1 MSTSLFIAAALIGFQ
16 QAPEKSASREGLI
29 APGAKLEKVF
39 GDGEFTEGGA
49 MDEDGSILFSDIGN
63 RILRFDPKTGKTSVY
78 REPSGR
84 ANGMMFDG
92 RGRLIVAEGAN
103 TGGGRRVSVT
113 ERDGTIRTL
122 ADDHNDRQFNSPND
136 VAVAR
141 DGQVYVSDPRY
152 VGNEPRE
159 LDFEGVFLITLDG
172 FAIRMDLDVSKP
184 NGLAI
189 SPDGKTL
196 YVSDNGPRRRALI
209 AARIGDQGKVSHPKV
224 LYDFGNQRGI
234 DGMTVTTDG
243 RIVAAAGSGDKAGAY
258 VFSPDG
264 KLLEVIPTPE
274 APANVEFGGDDGKTL
289 YICAGRSLYRIKT
302 TMTGFRL
309 WPPTSQLVSGA
320 DRSER
325 PPSRPHG
332 SAPHQ

>member
-1 MSTSLFIAAALIGFQ
+1 MSTSLLIAAALIGFQ
-16 QAPEKSASREGLI
+16 QTPEKSASRESVI

-49 MDEDGSILFSDIGN
+49 MDADGSVLFSDIGN
-63 RILRFDPKTGKTSVY
+63 RILRFDPKTGKTTVY

-92 RGRLIVAEGAN
+92 QGRLIVAEGAN

-113 ERDGTIRTL
+113 ERDGTVKTL
-122 ADDHNDRQFNSPND
+122 ADDYNDRHFNSPND
-136 VAVAR
+136 LAVAR
-141 DGQVYVSDPRY
+141 DGQVYFSDPRY

-159 LDFEGVFLITLDG
+159 LDFEGVFLLTLEG

-189 SPDGKTL
+189 SPDGKIL
-196 YVSDNGPRRRALI
+196 YVSDNGSRRRALI
-209 AARIGDQGKVSHPKV
+209 AARIGDQGKVSHPRV
-224 LYDFGNQRGI
+224 LHDFGNQRGI

-243 RIVAAAGSGDKAGAY
+243 RIVAAAGGGDKAGAY

-274 APANVEFGGDDGKTL
+274 SPANVEFAGDDGKTL

-309 WPPTSQLVSGA
+309 WPVRQ
-320 DRSER
+320 
-325 PPSRPHG
+325 
-332 SAPHQ
+332 